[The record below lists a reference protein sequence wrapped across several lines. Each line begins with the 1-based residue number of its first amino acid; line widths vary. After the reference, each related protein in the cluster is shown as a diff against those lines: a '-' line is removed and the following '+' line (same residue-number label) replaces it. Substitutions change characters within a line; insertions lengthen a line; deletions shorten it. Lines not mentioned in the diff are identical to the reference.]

1 MGKIDKAIE
10 GLGGLHAT
18 ARLLGLSVRSIAK
31 WRDNGYLPRTE
42 ATGETDYS
50 ERMARALAAKTG
62 EPEQDIREGLLATV
76 RKRKPTRC

>member
-10 GLGGLHAT
+10 GLGGLHAVS
-18 ARLLGLSVRSIAK
+18 RLLGVSVRAVGK

-50 ERMARALAAKTG
+50 ARMARALAAITG
-62 EPEQDIREGLLATV
+62 EPEQAIREGLLATV
-76 RKRKPTRC
+76 KKRQRR